1 MPLRREFILFYSYF
15 LLQNSSLG
23 SKIFIDVKKLLTYNF
38 RALKHDIFVRRYWK
52 QVPDEPAIS
61 QQQIGLWR
69 HTYRKCGLPRP
80 LVLMDYCWFLRRKG
94 LSDYISITW
103 CWRRLLQWFFPHIVA
118 TEPSRSLR
126 INPSMWM
133 LLSKH
138 RSSKLS
144 KQVMNL
150 PCVVKLARCV
160 LTNLLQ
166 CNEMPARWFEVLL
179 HPWTTQRIFYLKISD
194 NRLNKRKS
202 AKMLSSNAAFQFIC
216 MKITIRVFPLQVWR
230 HFRCLPQA

>member
-1 MPLRREFILFYSYF
+1 MWFAPASGSRGLLLIPLQKVILRWRFDYF
-15 LLQNSSLG
+15 ML
-23 SKIFIDVKKLLTYNF
+23 KT
-38 RALKHDIFVRRYWK
+38 ALAMI
-52 QVPDEPAIS
+52 
-61 QQQIGLWR
+61 
-69 HTYRKCGLPRP
+69 
-80 LVLMDYCWFLRRKG
+80 
-94 LSDYISITW
+94 
-103 CWRRLLQWFFPHIVA
+103 FPHIVA

-160 LTNLLQ
+160 VTNLLQ

-179 HPWTTQRIFYLKISD
+179 HPWTTQHILYLKKSD
-194 NRLNKRKS
+194 NQLNKRKS
-202 AKMLSSNAAFQFIC
+202 AKILSSNAAFQFIC
-216 MKITIRVFPLQVWR
+216 MKITVWSFPLASLTS
-230 HFRCLPQA
+230 LPLLAPSLMLHGRNMLD